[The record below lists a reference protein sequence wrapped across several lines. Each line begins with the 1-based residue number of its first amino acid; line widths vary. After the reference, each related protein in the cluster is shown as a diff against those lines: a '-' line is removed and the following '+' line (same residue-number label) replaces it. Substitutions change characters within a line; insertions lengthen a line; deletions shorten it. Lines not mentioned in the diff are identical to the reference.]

1 MGNLFSFLEIQND
14 EKITLTRLDTV
25 LGTNQHQ
32 DEENGL
38 EPLPEEE
45 EEDDDALQVQALQAP
60 QEAPQEAPPPP
71 PLLKREESEIFKTPR
86 NTEIIS
92 KINNN
97 HISNFDQLP
106 DCQGSSSVY
115 YGKGINVQGENVYFL
130 SYRAKIYDDIP
141 ETADEIIARG
151 GNNLNILNG
160 PLDPDEYKPYNFNF
174 TAKDFLDL

>member
-45 EEDDDALQVQALQAP
+45 EEPQVQALQ
-60 QEAPQEAPPPP
+60 EALPPPP

-97 HISNFDQLP
+97 HTSNFDQLP

-160 PLDPDEYKPYNFNF
+160 PLDPDEYKPYNF